1 MVSEYHSNRCWNI
14 RFDSMRQDK
23 TRCDVRRALH
33 QRRSVVQVGREG
45 SDETRLG
52 TIRYDTLIFRNP
64 IWHRAEYSLCSTVLY
79 CLVYDNL
86 VYIQGVNGLC
96 DCDTHTSRPVGVRV
110 SVSGVNAIQ
119 LNCWIQY
126 YMSDGIWWW
135 WDGMGWMLG
144 DARRCFCFIK
154 TQISALF
161 YSTLLQLYCTM
172 LCI

>member
-23 TRCDVRRALH
+23 TRCDVRWALH

-79 CLVYDNL
+79 CLVYDYL

-96 DCDTHTSRPVGVRV
+96 DCDTHTSRPVVWESV
-110 SVSGVNAIQ
+110 SVESMRFS
-119 LNCWIQY
+119 WIAEYSTICQTAY
-126 YMSDGIWWW
+126 DG
-135 WDGMGWMLG
+135 DGMGW